1 MMDVPDAIIVT
12 LGVSEDKVV
21 GRTAIQ
27 KLIYFET
34 VFNLADVAFRPHY
47 YGPYSSEVAGIIQ
60 ELVSLGFIE
69 EKIETRETTGYPVS
83 DDWKRYCYKLT
94 NDGLDFL
101 RTVERQFSNEYKK
114 ISELVEMCKRRS
126 NLNPKILSWAAKVNY
141 IGAHEEKSVLESEEI
156 KTRAKALKWN
166 LSDEQIGEATKLLS
180 DLGLVKI
187 I

>member
-1 MMDVPDAIIVT
+1 MDVPDAIIVT
-12 LGVSEDKVV
+12 LGVAGDKIV
-21 GRTAIQ
+21 GRTTIQ

-34 VFNLADVAFRPHY
+34 VFGLVKVDYRPHY

-69 EKIETRETTGYPVS
+69 EKIETRETTRYPVS
-83 DDWKRYCYKLT
+83 DDWKRYCYTLT
-94 NDGLDFL
+94 NDGQDFL
-101 RTVERQFSNEYKK
+101 RTVEIQFSKEYKK
-114 ISELVEMCKRRS
+114 ISELVETCKERS

-156 KTRAKALKWN
+156 KSRAEALKWN
-166 LSDEQIGEATKLLS
+166 LSDEQIGEATKLLA